1 MNEIYSILN
10 FEAGERPRVP
20 NSPRT
25 LEACLRSGI
34 APESLLPKPL
44 KDFKQKGIPLARDGV
59 ARAKY
64 EHYEMRR
71 QERIQIIN
79 TERVSICQYLSAV
92 KSGGAMDEAMLS
104 KKTNFNVTMNETK
117 VVTATVKFDPS
128 KSTKSNAVASPT
140 GALKSKAAELKSSML
155 ENEMKRFESM
165 KRRQEKEI
173 KRIVANEKQMGELQR
188 KLLKAEND
196 DAIRKKEHAKRVAAL
211 KAQALEKKRA
221 RENEKKQR
229 DEGELARRR
238 ELAKKEAEFEI
249 AKAKRERK
257 MEKVRA
263 REAMEREMERRR
275 LLEAQAAKTA
285 GIMKQQERMAEDSRL
300 KMEAKAR
307 KVQENQE
314 RKRESK
320 HKEIEEARLKAE
332 QKIHTVVA
340 MNKKIQA
347 DKRKAFDNKQAEIAR
362 FKRENAEVVRKR
374 TEEAAKK
381 LADKH
386 ERQRQRQ
393 EEAQNKLFDRK
404 QRIIKQLEDKEQFKY
419 VVEAERA
426 EEMAIRQL
434 RMELKKEDKR
444 QNVERIRRMDE
455 FMRLQV
461 KQKMEED
468 DSRTASIREQKS
480 QLLFE
485 RRQMQHENF
494 LRKTAVKE
502 AMDQMKVTN
511 KFIDIEEVLA
521 KKAGGKS
528 KKNGANDSWE
538 EDSDDEGG
546 RSGMY

>member
-1 MNEIYSILN
+1 
-10 FEAGERPRVP
+10 
-20 NSPRT
+20 
-25 LEACLRSGI
+25 
-34 APESLLPKPL
+34 
-44 KDFKQKGIPLARDGV
+44 
-59 ARAKY
+59 
-64 EHYEMRR
+64 
-71 QERIQIIN
+71 
-79 TERVSICQYLSAV
+79 
-92 KSGGAMDEAMLS
+92 MDEAMLS

-229 DEGELARRR
+229 DEDELARRR

-300 KMEAKAR
+300 KMESKAR

-314 RKRESK
+314 RKRGECVCGGVGGVDFHNSPFLTLFLVSLESK

-347 DKRKAFDNKQAEIAR
+347 DKRKAFDDKQAEITR

-480 QLLFE
+480 QVRIFSSCGGGVYIFQPLTTLSLSLSLSSSPNVVKCSTRISCV
-485 RRQMQHENF
+485 RRP
-494 LRKTAVKE
+494 
-502 AMDQMKVTN
+502 
-511 KFIDIEEVLA
+511 
-521 KKAGGKS
+521 
-528 KKNGANDSWE
+528 
-538 EDSDDEGG
+538 
-546 RSGMY
+546 